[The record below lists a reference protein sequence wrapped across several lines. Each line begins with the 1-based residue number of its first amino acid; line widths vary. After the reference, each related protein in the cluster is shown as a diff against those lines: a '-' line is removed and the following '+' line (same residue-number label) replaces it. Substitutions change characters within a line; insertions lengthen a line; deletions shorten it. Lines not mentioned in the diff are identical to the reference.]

1 MNSTQMLI
9 STYLWLEE
17 LDSLHHIKI
26 ESQMRI
32 IKERLKMVETKYL
45 DKQRAWIIIT

>member
-1 MNSTQMLI
+1 
-9 STYLWLEE
+9 
-17 LDSLHHIKI
+17 
-26 ESQMRI
+26 MRI